1 MQYFSKRAPGGGP
14 SKSTGR
20 KSGTPK
26 PVFPT
31 ACTYLQSHKRQSIS
45 FKMKPGKPCEV
56 NPVKITHHSLETSLP
71 PGCAQE
77 PGEKNVS
84 SSSLKDIY
92 L

>member
-1 MQYFSKRAPGGGP
+1 MVALP
-14 SKSTGR
+14 SLLVERVGMA
-20 KSGTPK
+20 K

-31 ACTYLQSHKRQSIS
+31 ACTYLHSQKNNQSA

-56 NPVKITHHSLETSLP
+56 NPVKIAHHSLETFLP

-84 SSSLKDIY
+84 SISLKDNY